1 MRSDDDEEAILGGN
15 YSVLSSDLDVEQ
27 PWKVET
33 AFEDMVSLIATY
45 HFLNGR
51 IAILYLVLK

>member
-1 MRSDDDEEAILGGN
+1 M
-15 YSVLSSDLDVEQ
+15 VE
-27 PWKVET
+27 PD
-33 AFEDMVSLIATY
+33 FEKMVSLIATY